1 MSLPLASNPLIQV
14 TPGLMI
20 WTIVC
25 FLIALYVLK
34 RYAFGPIQ
42 HTIDQRRERIRQS
55 LDEADQAREEAR
67 KLLEEHRKLIASA
80 QTDAEQILSEA
91 RRIGDANERRMREEL
106 EADRQRR
113 LEETRKQ
120 IEAETRRALEQI
132 RLEVV
137 DLSLLAA
144 TKVTRKS
151 LDDADQQAPDRGGRR
166 RARLLRAGGQ
176 QEVSV
181 VDRVYAKALFEA
193 AQEGKKLEPVREQL
207 AQLVEA
213 EREVP
218 ELRELLRNPQVDPRA
233 RRAALEDVLTGS
245 EELLRNFLLVLADKG
260 RAGQLEEIA
269 SEFERL
275 VAEHEG
281 IVHAELTTAVELSD
295 DEAQKLLQQ
304 IEQASG
310 RKVEA
315 TRTVDPDLIGG
326 IVLQVGS
333 HRLDAS
339 VRGRLDRLRRQLV
352 TA

>member
-1 MSLPLASNPLIQV
+1 M
-14 TPGLMI
+14 
-20 WTIVC
+20 
-25 FLIALYVLK
+25 
-34 RYAFGPIQ
+34 
-42 HTIDQRRERIRQS
+42 
-55 LDEADQAREEAR
+55 
-67 KLLEEHRKLIASA
+67 
-80 QTDAEQILSEA
+80 
-91 RRIGDANERRMREEL
+91 
-106 EADRQRR
+106 
-113 LEETRKQ
+113 
-120 IEAETRRALEQI
+120 
-132 RLEVV
+132 
-137 DLSLLAA
+137 
-144 TKVTRKS
+144 
-151 LDDADQQAPDRGGRR
+151 
-166 RARLLRAGGQ
+166 
-176 QEVSV
+176 
-181 VDRVYAKALFEA
+181 
-193 AQEGKKLEPVREQL
+193 
-207 AQLVEA
+207 
-213 EREVP
+213 P

-260 RAGQLEEIA
+260 RAGQLAEIA

-281 IVHAELTTAVELSD
+281 VVNAELTTAVELSD